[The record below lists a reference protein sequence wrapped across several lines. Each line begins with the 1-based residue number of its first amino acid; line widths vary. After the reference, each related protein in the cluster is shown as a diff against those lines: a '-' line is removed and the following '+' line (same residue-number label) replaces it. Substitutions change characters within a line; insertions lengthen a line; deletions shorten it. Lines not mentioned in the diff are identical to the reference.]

1 MPRVVGDVPETA
13 PAFPV
18 LPPSLAVAHPANYK
32 PGVVE
37 ITMFKASLLACNIP
51 SASTTLTPG
60 SI

>member
-1 MPRVVGDVPETA
+1 MPRVVGDAPETA

-37 ITMFKASLLACNIP
+37 ITMFE
-51 SASTTLTPG
+51 
-60 SI
+60 